1 MKDDA
6 DEARMAT
13 SLKQHGVFHNKV
25 GTLQNMINKGLVTV
39 SIEESLPGAE
49 CLGKKQLNEFVEKRI
64 CLAPDND
71 QHVDLKA
78 PIRKNKAV
86 TFASLYTVV
95 QNVKG
100 KQSTIKV
107 DRNILQRLIT
117 VYRAGRE
124 VNLDNILQD
133 ELKSVP
139 LSLATI
145 NGTLHSPNKSLLANI
160 LTKDVLTPSTISL
173 DGPSCLLNDG
183 QALVMVLSKQTP
195 KYKDIW

>member
-1 MKDDA
+1 
-6 DEARMAT
+6 MAT

-25 GTLQNMINKGLVTV
+25 STLQNMINKDLVTV
-39 SIEESLPGAE
+39 SIQESLLGAE

-78 PIRKNKAV
+78 PIHKNKAL

-95 QNVKG
+95 QDVKG
-100 KQSTIKV
+100 KQNTIKM

-124 VNLDNILQD
+124 VNLDNILQH
-133 ELKSVP
+133 ELMSVP
-139 LSLATI
+139 LSLAST
-145 NGTLHSPNKSLLANI
+145 NGTLHSPNKSLLADI
-160 LTKDVLTPSTISL
+160 LTKDVLTPPTI
-173 DGPSCLLNDG
+173 
-183 QALVMVLSKQTP
+183 
-195 KYKDIW
+195 